1 MANNAIIGYSEIRQF
16 YSPNYGTFNAA
27 NEKKDLRSTLYWNP
41 QVVTTNLK
49 NKIKLTFYN
58 NDVSKAFR
66 VIIEGITK
74 DGRLAHLEQIME

>member
-1 MANNAIIGYSEIRQF
+1 
-16 YSPNYGTFNAA
+16 
-27 NEKKDLRSTLYWNP
+27 
-41 QVVTTNLK
+41 VVTTNLK